1 MTARILRAASL
12 LLIGVAALA
21 LAACSSTSSTKR
33 RKAKGDASNY
43 NMQLGMAY
51 LNQGD
56 LGLAKE
62 KLDRADRE
70 YRTWVR
76 NGLRKR
82 TLIGWIV
89 EDNQG
94 RIGGSG
100 CLWLQ
105 PIQPR
110 PGIRTY
116 VQPYLLSMF
125 TEPRFRGKGVAT
137 KIVDEAKRWS
147 RKRGFPQLV
156 LNASKMGR
164 GVYSGRGF
172 KRSWEM
178 RARLGRRR

>member
-1 MTARILRAASL
+1 MAKRQQSKSRRSTGRLRIRRARMIDLEHLVRQRREMWME
-12 LLIGVAALA
+12 IGV
-21 LAACSSTSSTKR
+21 
-33 RKAKGDASNY
+33 KGK
-43 NMQLGMAY
+43 Q
-51 LNQGD
+51 
-56 LGLAKE
+56 
-62 KLDRADRE
+62 KLDRADRK

-89 EDNQG
+89 EDDEG

-125 TEPRFRGKGVAT
+125 TEPRFRGKGVAS
-137 KIVDEAKRWS
+137 KIVGEAKRWS
-147 RKRGFPQLV
+147 RKKGFPQLV
-156 LNASKMGR
+156 LHASKMGR